1 MAEHSSMF
9 ENESELRDI
18 SDNIARVRE
27 ERRKEISGV
36 APAPASEPTCS
47 CGRPLSDCALCGF
60 D

>member
-36 APAPASEPTCS
+36 APASEPTCS